1 MASEIT
7 SYRDLGVWQRG
18 IDLTLVA
25 YGLAQR
31 LPSSERYELSAQ
43 IRRAATSIPA
53 NVAEGHE
60 RRGKGYLH
68 HVRIALGSLAELET
82 HVEVA
87 RRLGFLTD
95 ADLAALIKETA
106 PLGRML
112 HGLRR
117 SLVRRLLSK
126 VAASSAV
133 LWIVIG
139 TLL

>member
-1 MASEIT
+1 MTSEIL
-7 SYRDLGVWQRG
+7 SYRELGVWQRG
-18 IDLTLVA
+18 VDLTLLA
-25 YGLAQR
+25 YRLAQR
-31 LPSSERYELSAQ
+31 LPSSERYELAAQ

-95 ADLAALIKETA
+95 ADLAALMKETA

-126 VAASSAV
+126 VAASTAIA
-133 LWIVIG
+133 WIVIG

>member
-1 MASEIT
+1 MEIR

-18 IDLTLVA
+18 VDLTLIA
-25 YGLAQR
+25 YALAQR

-53 NVAEGHE
+53 NVAEGHA
-60 RRGKGYLH
+60 RRGKAYLH

-87 RRLGFLTD
+87 RRLGFLSD
-95 ADLAALIKETA
+95 ADVASLLKETT
-106 PLGRML
+106 PLGKML

-126 VAASSAV
+126 VAASTAV
-133 LWIVIG
+133 AWIVIG
-139 TLL
+139 ALL